1 MAAGGLIC
9 RMRRQNGTASPSL
22 MTQTILV
29 PDPIVGGLMGIRSEV
44 EMSGILD
51 GIAESLPKKV
61 QKVIDEIKRYF
72 LEEE

>member
-1 MAAGGLIC
+1 
-9 RMRRQNGTASPSL
+9 

-61 QKVIDEIKRYF
+61 QKVIDEIKSA
-72 LEEE
+72 